1 MGEAY
6 RKQQQFA
13 RAVRFYQK
21 AVQTCEAAHACG
33 NAVFYSNL
41 GRAYLAM
48 GRKEESADAFYL
60 SNRLFNDSAA
70 LIGRSITK
78 GYVSI
83 LEAEKGNFSASR

>member
-1 MGEAY
+1 MPAEMPSSIPIWDAL
-6 RKQQQFA
+6 
-13 RAVRFYQK
+13 
-21 AVQTCEAAHACG
+21 T
-33 NAVFYSNL
+33 
-41 GRAYLAM
+41 LAM

-83 LEAEKGNFSASR
+83 LEAEKGNFSASRELIAEAGKAPAFELLRSPWGF